1 MTLWD
6 KQTGSLDFSTLRT
19 GYATGLTPTEVVL
32 AIFARIDARG
42 EDPAW
47 ILPFPRESVL
57 ARAVEL
63 ERDGQRDLPLWG
75 LPLSVKD
82 NFDIAGYP
90 TAEACRA
97 YSRMATKTD
106 PVVQRLLDAGAIIIG
121 KTNMDQ
127 FGVGINGTRTDYGI
141 PRNTFNPAF
150 ISGGSTSGGGVT
162 LAAGLVSMALGG
174 DAAGS
179 GRVPAALNNTVGIK
193 PTPGLIALGG
203 GSRAGMSASHNVMT
217 LTVADGVI
225 ATRVMIGYD
234 LDDPLSRAEADTFHL
249 KLTALPDV
257 FRFGVPSKATR
268 IFAGDAEAERLFDE
282 AIARLERLGGQPV
295 ELDFAPFYAAAKM
308 LYEDA
313 FIARRYANL
322 QSFFDAHEDQ
332 IYPATRDIIGW
343 GRGYSGADVFVAQQT
358 LARHAR
364 TIRQMTADLDILV
377 TPTTPTTFTIEQML
391 ADNIRNNAMLGT
403 YTNFVNLLDMCAVT
417 VPMGFRGDGQPLGI
431 SFVGQALQD
440 SAAASFAQ
448 AFHTALGGKLGA
460 TQTPLPT
467 PLEGAF
473 A

>member
-1 MTLWD
+1 MSLWD
-6 KQTGSLDFSTLRT
+6 KATGSLDFATLRAA
-19 GYATGLTPTEVVL
+19 YADGLTPTGVVR

-47 ILPFPRESVL
+47 ILQLPRDEVL
-57 ARAVEL
+57 ARAAVL
-63 ERDGQRDLPLWG
+63 EAEGKRDLPLWG
-75 LPLSVKD
+75 LPLSIKD

-127 FGVGINGTRTDYGI
+127 FGVGINGTRSDYGI
-141 PRNTFNPAF
+141 PRNTFNPDF
-150 ISGGSTSGGGVT
+150 ISGGSTSGGGIT
-162 LAAGLVSMALGG
+162 LAAGLVSIALGG

-179 GRVPAALNNTVGIK
+179 GRVPAALNNTVGLK
-193 PTPGLIALGG
+193 PTPGLVALGG

-234 LDDPLSRAEADTFHL
+234 PEDPLSKPEAETYHL
-249 KLTALPDV
+249 HLSPLPKA

-282 AIARLERLGGQPV
+282 AIARLESMGGEAV
-295 ELDFAPFYAAAKM
+295 ELDFTPFYAAAKM

-332 IYPATRDIIGW
+332 IYPATREIIGW
-343 GRGYSGADVFVAQQT
+343 GRGYSGVDVFVAQQT
-358 LARHAR
+358 LARYKQVIRHA
-364 TIRQMTADLDILV
+364 TAGLDIIV
-377 TPTTPTTFTIEQML
+377 TPTTPTTYTVAQML

-417 VPMGFRGDGQPLGI
+417 VPMGFRADGQPLGVT
-431 SFVGQALQD
+431 FVGQALQD
-440 SAAASFAQ
+440 SAAASFAH
-448 AFHTALGGKLGA
+448 AFHAALGGKLGA
-460 TQTPLPT
+460 TDTPIPT

>member
-1 MTLWD
+1 MSGWD
-6 KQTGSLDFSTLRT
+6 PKTGSLDFATLHRA
-19 GYATGLTPTEVVL
+19 YAEGLTPTVVVR
-32 AIFARIDARG
+32 AIFDRIDARG
-42 EDPAW
+42 GDPAW
-47 ILPFPRESVL
+47 ILLLPREEVL
-57 ARAVEL
+57 ARARAL
-63 ERDGQRDLPLWG
+63 EETGARHCPLWG

-82 NFDIAGYP
+82 NFDIAGFP

-97 YSRMATKTD
+97 FQRMATTTD
-106 PVVQRLLDAGAIIIG
+106 PIVQRLLDAGAIIIG

-141 PRNTFNPAF
+141 PRNSFNPAF
-150 ISGGSTSGGGVT
+150 ISGGSTSGGGIT

-193 PTPGLIALGG
+193 PTPGLVALGG

-217 LTVADGVI
+217 LTVPDGVI

-234 LDDPLSRAEADTFHL
+234 NQDPLSRPEADSFEL
-249 KLTALPDV
+249 KLSALPPQ
-257 FRFGVPSKATR
+257 FCFGVPSRATR
-268 IFAGDAEAERLFDE
+268 IFAGDTEAERLFDE
-282 AIARLERLGGQPV
+282 AIARLETMGGFAV

-322 QSFFDAHEDQ
+322 QSFFDAHEAEVFS
-332 IYPATRDIIGW
+332 ATREIIGW
-343 GRGYSGADVFVAQQT
+343 GRRYSGADVFVAQQT
-358 LARHAR
+358 LARYAQ
-364 TIRQMTADLDILV
+364 TIRHMTAGLDILV
-377 TPTTPTTFTIEQML
+377 TPTTPTTFTVEQML
-391 ADNIRNNAMLGT
+391 ADNIRLNALLGT

-417 VPMGFRGDGQPLGI
+417 VPMGFRADGQPLGI
-431 SFVGQALQD
+431 SFVGHALED

-448 AFHTALGGKLGA
+448 AFHAKLGGMLGA
-460 TQTPLPT
+460 TNAPLPL

-473 A
+473 V

>member
-1 MTLWD
+1 MSLWD
-6 KQTGSLDFSTLRT
+6 KKTGSLDFATLRQAYT
-19 GYATGLTPTEVVL
+19 QGLTPTEVVQ

-47 ILPFPRESVL
+47 ILQLPRAAVL
-57 ARAVEL
+57 ARAAEL
-63 ERDGQRDLPLWG
+63 EQAGSQDLPLWG

-97 YSRMATKTD
+97 FSRMATKTD
-106 PVVQRLLDAGAIIIG
+106 PVVQHLVDAGAIIIG

-141 PRNTFNPAF
+141 PRNTFDPAF
-150 ISGGSTSGGGVT
+150 ISGGSTSGGGAT

-193 PTPGLIALGG
+193 PTPGLIPLGG

-217 LTVADGVI
+217 MTVADGVI

-234 LDDPLSRAEADTFHL
+234 AEDPLSRPEAEDFHL
-249 KLTALPDV
+249 KLSALPRA

-282 AIARLERLGGQPV
+282 SIARLERMGGKAV

-332 IYPATRDIIGW
+332 IYPATREIIGW
-343 GRGYSGADVFVAQQT
+343 GRSYSGADVFVAQQT
-358 LARHAR
+358 LARHR
-364 TIRQMTADLDILV
+364 QVIRHMTKGLDIIV
-377 TPTTPTTFTIEQML
+377 TPTTPTTFTVEEML
-391 ADNIRNNAMLGT
+391 ADNIRRNAMLGT

-417 VPMGFRGDGQPLGI
+417 VPMGFRADGQPLGI
-431 SFVGQALQD
+431 SFVGRALED
-440 SAAASFAQ
+440 SLASSFAH
-448 AFHTALGGKLGA
+448 AFHAALGGKLGA
-460 TQTPLPT
+460 TETPIPS

>member
-1 MTLWD
+1 MSPWHPE
-6 KQTGSLDFSTLRT
+6 TGSLDCATLTRA
-19 GYATGLTPTEVVL
+19 YDQGLTPTEVVR
-32 AIFARIDARG
+32 AVFSRIDARG
-42 EDPAW
+42 DDPAW
-47 ILPFPRESVL
+47 ILLMPREAVL
-57 ARAVEL
+57 ARAAAL
-63 ERDGQRDLPLWG
+63 EAEGRRGRPLWG

-97 YSRMATKTD
+97 YARMAERTD

-141 PRNTFNPAF
+141 PRNTFDPRF

-162 LAAGLVSMALGG
+162 LATGLVSLALGG

-179 GRVPAALNNTVGIK
+179 GRVPAALNNAVGLK
-193 PTPGLIALGG
+193 PTPGLVPLGG

-217 LTVADGVI
+217 LTVPDGVI

-234 LDDPLSRAEADTFHL
+234 PEDPLSRPEADRFHL
-249 KLTALPDV
+249 HLSTLPET
-257 FRFGVPSKATR
+257 FRFGVPSRATR
-268 IFAGDAEAERLFDE
+268 IFAGDAEAERLFDA
-282 AIARLERLGGQPV
+282 AIARLESLGGTAV
-295 ELDFAPFYAAAKM
+295 ALDFTPFYAAAKM

-322 QSFFDAHEDQ
+322 QRFFDAHEAAVF
-332 IYPATRDIIGW
+332 PATREIIGW
-343 GRGYSGADVFVAQQT
+343 GRRYTGADVFVAQQT
-358 LARHAR
+358 LARHGQM
-364 TIRQMTADLDILV
+364 IRHAMAGLDILV
-377 TPTTPTTFTIEQML
+377 TPTTPTTFTVEEML
-391 ADNIRNNAMLGT
+391 ADNIARNALLGT

-417 VPMGFRGDGQPLGI
+417 VPMGLRADGQPLGI
-431 SFVGQALQD
+431 SFVGRALED
-440 SAAASFAQ
+440 SRAASFAH
-448 AFHTALGGKLGA
+448 AFHTSLGGTLGA
-460 TQTPLPT
+460 TATPLPA